1 MRTIPLHL
9 IKSIWTWRVKDDIIT
24 LLLALFGFC
33 FHLSCWD
40 DGIRMWS
47 VLHFHSCFFSS
58 PTLIGGNW
66 RHCYTFWMRL
76 FNWISVQS
84 KNNKHEN
91 PGWVR
96 TKNAWNWFFKTKI
109 EMTTKT
115 QAGLQLIALVYR
127 KYLFW
132 LTRQLYNRVHNL
144 QSNQSPNT
152 FVA

>member
-1 MRTIPLHL
+1 MTSLLYCLHCL
-9 IKSIWTWRVKDDIIT
+9 AFVFTWAAGMT
-24 LLLALFGFC
+24 ALECEACYIFT
-33 FHLSCWD
+33 
-40 DGIRMWS
+40 
-47 VLHFHSCFFSS
+47 VVSS
-58 PTLIGGNW
+58 PPLPALIGGNW

-109 EMTTKT
+109 ETTKT
-115 QAGLQLIALVYR
+115 LAGLQQIVLVYH